1 MVIIWG
7 AVISGIGRCEKKKTA
22 KNAKVTSKVLCG
34 TIILAPST
42 FREFFLLGFSIEPLN
57 ILDEAF

>member
-7 AVISGIGRCEKKKTA
+7 AVISGIGRCEKTA